1 MMQIDLN
8 LGNAEW
14 GWRQSLV
21 DWDPLPPGRELGQP
35 EHLNSSIFTL
45 QHIPVHS
52 RWKQA
57 LSLH

>member
-1 MMQIDLN
+1 MQIDLS

-21 DWDPLPPGRELGQP
+21 DWDLLPPGRELGQS
-35 EHLNSSIFTL
+35 EHLSISSFTL

-57 LSLH
+57 ISPH